1 MWESWIEIKYRNAM
15 KMRMNH
21 KYGGRIRR
29 RYILNWLNV
38 KFQTRRTAD
47 RWKEDRKKHAQ
58 KHRYGTYKVNIWCC
72 ASIIKS
78 CVIDYKHLFL
88 KNLKLKFKINN
99 FGYKFIITI
108 VIIKLVLHFKSMFT
122 FFFFLITNSCEKLV
136 KTGTST

>member
-1 MWESWIEIKYRNAM
+1 M

-58 KHRYGTYKVNIWCC
+58 KHRYGTYKVKIWCC

-78 CVIDYKHLFL
+78 SVIDYKHLFL
-88 KNLKLKFKINN
+88 KNEAKIQNQ
-99 FGYKFIITI
+99 
-108 VIIKLVLHFKSMFT
+108 
-122 FFFFLITNSCEKLV
+122 
-136 KTGTST
+136 